1 MNPEQVIPEHI
12 LVKFL
17 DFKNLGLEIIF
28 YTYKIS

>member
-1 MNPEQVIPEHI
+1 MNPEQVIAKYF

-17 DFKNLGLEIIF
+17 DFKNLGPKIIF